1 MQKVQLGPSCRSSH
15 AALPLDDQ
23 LVFARAEV
31 LELQHIARV
40 HRLAAWPAFIELLM

>member
-23 LVFARAEV
+23 LVFARAEM
-31 LELQHIARV
+31 LELQHAEF
-40 HRLAAWPAFIELLM
+40 WTK